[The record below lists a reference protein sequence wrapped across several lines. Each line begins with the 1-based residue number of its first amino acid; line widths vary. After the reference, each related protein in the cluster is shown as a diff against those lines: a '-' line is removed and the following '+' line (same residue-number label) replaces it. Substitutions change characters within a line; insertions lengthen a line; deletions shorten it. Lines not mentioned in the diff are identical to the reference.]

1 MSDIASVKTIRF
13 SELPRFTGA
22 LQQDTDLVGVV
33 GNTDAYRISLNAV
46 QASFVSY
53 TEDYDDA
60 PTLPTT
66 IGWTD
71 GVIHTWDGQQW
82 GATPRYVSNQA
93 DIDAGTRFLLVDK
106 QQSLSEEEVAQGRSN
121 LSIADAVPGGSTGLV
136 TLAAD
141 GVALDEAG
149 VVTGS
154 QVYRYIQENVNAR
167 VSYKILTD
175 KSKLPVVGVSGVIYL
190 IPQPGTSGTYQ
201 QMTWNTE
208 TKAYIS
214 VGLVAIENITVS
226 PTISE
231 TSTNNTAAGSR
242 AVYTLVTDTAATLTA
257 AMDQKDAVVLSAA
270 SQKVSDLLT
279 QNVSAV
285 DATHAPSAAAVYAK
299 LENQKSEVEEAAD
312 NRFNAK
318 IVDTVSS
325 TDTTHVPTS
334 AAVAAHVAAS
344 RTEVLTALPASG
356 EADKLYVVGTRCYVW
371 DTTNYTFKEV
381 GGYIGDPTADIL
393 TSTVRPGDSSH
404 APTSDAVYSHTNK
417 ALASILTSDVLG
429 GAGVINK
436 AATPKGV
443 ADYVQS
449 KAITADKVR
458 TKWEAA
464 YYTSTTDIPSMNAVY
479 EAIHSIHDIT
489 GDLAVTGKVTAGSVA
504 ATGAISAASL
514 TTTGAVAAGSVGATG
529 AISVGGAATVNGS
542 TTLNGSLTV
551 NGATLFS
558 NQVTVYGQTKHYNSL
573 LADSGIEV
581 YTGVTDHG
589 YLTVEGDSYFSGPV
603 NIQSDIYYSMSD
615 GSVLPITPEYET
627 VMYSE
632 GEGYY
637 SFVYRPNG
645 VFYIYGFSGNK
656 VVVNTDS
663 IYSKCPG
670 SCRIVWACAGTP
682 YSTLTVQVPTYS
694 KVISLDDKADCI
706 VVDVTNTAGS
716 ELVVGYVGG
725 DVATGGGSWSGTN
738 LDLPGYLNVEGASTF
753 SGDVYVGL
761 DSNTSNKLDISNKVY
776 IRSQL
781 FDYYSTADF
790 SGHVTIANGVTI
802 NAYSGV
808 KQVLKVDT
816 SGNYLSVYKPMSC
829 QSDLEVYGDLLATG
843 TFCGFSGAAVQE
855 RSGVNESYIF
865 NTHITDAAAFY
876 SGTEL
881 ASVYRSTDP
890 TFSGPGCSAMP
901 AHMYKACYPYQ
912 NYSDVS
918 DRMTA
923 TSVPLSLMPNKAMFC
938 GSLSSDTTATTLHVA
953 PAYDTLDL
961 FSGTQPLV
969 DHFPETVIMW
979 KGKAQV
985 NMKVYYNQF
994 SSSNYSAATP
1004 VYTTSFS
1011 ALPSSALG
1019 YNIVTMMLS
1028 PYSYSGFPYEGNDR
1042 YGVYYI
1048 KSVSRY

>member
-1 MSDIASVKTIRF
+1 MSDTAAVKTIRF

-33 GNTDAYRISLNAV
+33 GNTDAYRISLNSV

-82 GATPRYVSNQA
+82 GATPRYTRNQS
-93 DIDAGTRFLLVDK
+93 DLDAGTRFLLVDK
-106 QQSLSEEEVAQGRSN
+106 QQALSEEEVAQGRSN

-136 TLAAD
+136 SLSAD

-175 KSKLPVVGVSGVIYL
+175 KSKLPAVGVSGVIYL

-226 PTISE
+226 PVISE

-257 AMDQKDAVVLSAA
+257 EMDSKDAVVLSAA

-279 QNVSAV
+279 QNVSVV
-285 DATHAPSAAAVYAK
+285 DATHAPSAAAVYAE
-299 LENQKSEVEEAAD
+299 LESQKEEVEAAAD
-312 NRFNAK
+312 ARFDSK
-318 IVDTVSS
+318 ITSTVSS

-334 AAVAAHVAAS
+334 AAVASHVAAS
-344 RTEVLTALPASG
+344 RTKVLTALPASG
-356 EADKLYVVGTRCYVW
+356 EPDKLYVVGTRCYVW
-371 DTTNYTFKEV
+371 DTTTYTFKEV

-479 EAIHSIHDIT
+479 EAIHSVHEIT
-489 GDLAVTGKVTAGSVA
+489 GDLNVTGKVTAGSVA
-504 ATGAISAASL
+504 ATGAISS
-514 TTTGAVAAGSVGATG
+514 
-529 AISVGGAATVNGS
+529 GGTLSAQGG
-542 TTLNGSLTV
+542 TTLLSTLNVSGNTV
-551 NGATLFS
+551 FS
-558 NQVTVYGQTKHYNSL
+558 SQVSVYGPAKHYESL
-573 LADSGIEV
+573 LANSGIEV
-581 YTGVTDHG
+581 YTGVLDHG
-589 YLTVEGDSYFSGPV
+589 YMTVEGESRFSGPV
-603 NIQSDIYYSMSD
+603 TIQSDIYYSMSN
-615 GSVLPITPEYET
+615 GNMLPITPEYET

-632 GEGYY
+632 GDRYY

-645 VFYIYGFSGNK
+645 VFYINGTSGNK
-656 VVVNTDS
+656 VVVNTDTN
-663 IYSKCPG
+663 YSKCPG
-670 SCRIVWACAGTP
+670 SCRIVWACAGTM

-694 KVISLDDKADCI
+694 KVINLDDKADCI
-706 VVDVTNTAGS
+706 VVDVTNTSDNA
-716 ELVVGYVGG
+716 LVVGYVGG
-725 DVATGGGSWSGTN
+725 DVVTGGGGSSGPESEVT
-738 LDLPGYLNVEGASTF
+738 DLVVQSTLYVGGKATF
-753 SGDVYVGL
+753 SNNVDFRGP
-761 DSNTSNKLDISNKVY
+761 S
-776 IRSQL
+776 L
-781 FDYYSTADF
+781 FYSTATFGSTAYFSSPAYFSLDTSF
-790 SGHVTIANGVTI
+790 SGNANFYSRSYFSGSAYFSNISYFSGNAYFSGYEVGVTSV
-802 NAYSGV
+802 NA
-808 KQVLKVDT
+808 
-816 SGNYLSVYKPMSC
+816 
-829 QSDLEVYGDLLATG
+829 A
-843 TFCGFSGAAVQE
+843 
-855 RSGVNESYIF
+855 SYIAIG
-865 NTHITDAAAFY
+865 NIYSPSAITNDLSNYYTTYQMY
-876 SGTEL
+876 SNQ
-881 ASVYRSTDP
+881 
-890 TFSGPGCSAMP
+890 SAMP
-901 AHMYKACYPYQ
+901 AHMYKAVTPYAG
-912 NYSDVS
+912 YSDVS
-918 DRMTA
+918 DWLY
-923 TSVPLSLMPNKAMFC
+923 TSVVPINLMPNKAMFC
-938 GSLSSDTTATTLHVA
+938 GTLYSQATITTFHVA
-953 PAYDTLDL
+953 PAYTHAALYSHDYDYEGATLA
-961 FSGTQPLV
+961 
-969 DHFPETVIMW
+969 DHFPESTIMW
-979 KGKAQV
+979 KGKNQV
-985 NMKVYYNQF
+985 DMYVYDNCFTGYSGNV
-994 SSSNYSAATP
+994 NSAAYS
-1004 VYTTSFS
+1004 VSFS
-1011 ALPSSALG
+1011 ALPSSAKG
-1019 YNIVTMMLS
+1019 YNLVTMVLA
-1028 PYSYSGFPYEGNDR
+1028 PYSFSGMTGGSNGR
-1042 YGVYYI
+1042 YFI

>member
-33 GNTDAYRISLNAV
+33 GNTDAYRISLNSV

-82 GATPRYVSNQA
+82 GATPRYVRNQA
-93 DIDAGTRFLLVDK
+93 DLDAGTRFLLVDK
-106 QQSLSEEEVAQGRSN
+106 QQSLSEEEVAHGRSN

-201 QMTWNTE
+201 QMTWNKE

-279 QNVSAV
+279 QSVSAV
-285 DATHAPSAAAVYAK
+285 DATHAPSSSAVYAA
-299 LENQKSEVEEAAD
+299 LESQKSEVEEAAD
-312 NRFNAK
+312 NRFNEK
-318 IVDTVSS
+318 IVSTVSS

-344 RTEVLTALPASG
+344 RTEVLTQLPVSG
-356 EADKLYVVGTRCYVW
+356 ETDKLYVVGTKCYVW
-371 DTTNYTFKEV
+371 DKVTYTFKEV
-381 GGYIGDPTADIL
+381 GGYIGNPTADIL
-393 TSTVRPGDSSH
+393 TNTVRPGDSSH

-449 KAITADKVR
+449 KAITSDRVR
-458 TKWEAA
+458 KKWEAA

-504 ATGAISAASL
+504 ATGAL
-514 TTTGAVAAGSVGATG
+514 
-529 AISVGGAATVNGS
+529 SVGGAA
-542 TTLNGSLTV
+542 TLNGSLTV
-551 NGATLFS
+551 NGATVFS
-558 NQVTVYGQTKHYNSL
+558 DPVTVNDSTSHYASL
-573 LADSGIEV
+573 LANSGIEV
-581 YTGVTDHG
+581 YTGVNDHG
-589 YLTVEGDSYFSGPV
+589 FLTVDGETRFSGPV
-603 NIQSDIYYSMSD
+603 TVQSEVYYSMPGGD
-615 GSVLPITPEYET
+615 VMPLTPDYKEVEYSSGLDSYRFT
-627 VMYSE
+627 
-632 GEGYY
+632 
-637 SFVYRPNG
+637 YRPNG
-645 VFYIYGFSGNK
+645 LFYISGFSMGAVSK
-656 VVVNTDS
+656 VVVAGDAS
-663 IYSKCPG
+663 YSGHPG
-670 SCRIVWACAGTP
+670 SCRLIWNCSGSG
-682 YSTLTVQVPTYS
+682 YSSLTVQTDNYS
-694 KVISLDDKADCI
+694 KVIALEDNASYAVIDI
-706 VVDVTNTAGS
+706 TNTATK
-716 ELVVGYVGG
+716 ELIVGYAGG
-725 DVATGGGSWSGTN
+725 DVKTGSGGGSFSGDN
-738 LDLPGYLNVEGASTF
+738 LELPGYLDVKGTSSFSGPVHF
-753 SGDVYVGL
+753 SGDLGIHSYL
-761 DSNTSNKLDISNKVY
+761 H
-776 IRSQL
+776 
-781 FDYYSTADF
+781 DYYSYADF
-790 SGHVTIANGVTI
+790 NGFVTIQNGVAI
-802 NAYSGV
+802 NAYSGGT
-808 KQVLKVDT
+808 QVLSIPTDGNRITLKRPVYMEDGFT
-816 SGNYLSVYKPMSC
+816 VYSGSVYTPDFHMTGA
-829 QSDLEVYGDLLATG
+829 YG
-843 TFCGFSGAAVQE
+843 GFSGAVMQKYVGSTAPFV
-855 RSGVNESYIF
+855 F
-865 NTHITDAAAFY
+865 NSPAPSKDSFY
-876 SGTEL
+876 SGIDWINGYKSTTPSYSGVYYAM
-881 ASVYRSTDP
+881 AS
-890 TFSGPGCSAMP
+890 
-901 AHMYKACYPYQ
+901 HQYKAVWPYQ
-912 NYSDVS
+912 GYSDTA
-918 DRMTA
+918 DRLTQ
-923 TSVPLSLMPNKAMFC
+923 TSVPLSLVPNKAMFC
-938 GSLSSDTTATTLHVA
+938 GSLSSDSTATTFYIA
-953 PAYDTLDL
+953 PAYNQSVL
-961 FSGTQPLV
+961 FVNGEPLAN
-969 DHFPETVIMW
+969 HFPETTIMW

-985 NMKVYYNQF
+985 NLRVYSDQF
-994 SSSNYSAATP
+994 SGTDYSVGTP
-1004 VYTTSFS
+1004 LYTTSLP
-1011 ALPSSALG
+1011 ALSSSDLG
-1019 YNIVTMMLS
+1019 YNFLTMMLA
-1028 PYSYSGFPYEGNDR
+1028 PYSFSGYSGG
-1042 YGVYYI
+1042 GQLGCYYI
-1048 KSVSRY
+1048 KSVYRY